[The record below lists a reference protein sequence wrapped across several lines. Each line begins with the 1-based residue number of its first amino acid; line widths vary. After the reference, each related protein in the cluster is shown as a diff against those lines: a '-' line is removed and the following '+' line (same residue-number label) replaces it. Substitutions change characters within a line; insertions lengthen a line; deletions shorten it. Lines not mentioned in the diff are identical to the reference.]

1 MGIILDPWSSQY
13 IFADNPICRRLLR
26 HWISLARSLPWAT
39 DGRSMLARMV
49 MIAITTRSSI
59 KVKPICRLT
68 SFVIIASSVIS
79 FVFGQMVERR
89 ITRAGFAG
97 VGNMCA
103 VTKRIIKDTHGLM
116 QLTRSVGSV
125 LIWL

>member
-13 IFADNPICRRLLR
+13 IFVDNPICRRLLR

-39 DGRSMLARMV
+39 EGRSMLARMV

-68 SFVIIASSVIS
+68 SFVIMASSLS
-79 FVFGQMVERR
+79 FRFSLDQMVESR

-97 VGNMCA
+97 VGKYVCDSKA
-103 VTKRIIKDTHGLM
+103 HYKRHTRVNATHSIRG
-116 QLTRSVGSV
+116 V
-125 LIWL
+125 